1 MADDHDLFEGGAVA
15 GRPVDATQSVAGV
28 GTAAKVYP
36 PPVAQN
42 QDFKAKL
49 RAAVDEHFP
58 AMDADGVE
66 AHQPMRDFC
75 LKVLD
80 IL

>member
-1 MADDHDLFEGGAVA
+1 MPDEHNLFGGEAA
-15 GRPVDATQSVAGV
+15 AEDKSVARV
-28 GTAAKVYP
+28 EPFEPRLTPAPQPAPQKS
-36 PPVAQN
+36 
-42 QDFKAKL
+42 DFKVRAKAL
-49 RAAVDEHFP
+49 IDEHFP
-58 AMDADGVE
+58 AMDAKGVE

>member
-1 MADDHDLFEGGAVA
+1 MPDEHNLFGGDVVENK
-15 GRPVDATQSVAGV
+15 PV
-28 GTAAKVYP
+28 AKVEP
-36 PPVAQN
+36 FEPRPTPAPQPAPQN

-49 RAAVDEHFP
+49 KAAVDEHFP
-58 AMDADGVE
+58 AMDAKGVE